1 MKLLNERRLNSVI
14 EIARQEERLSE
25 SWNGM
30 SGNESVWMNYPG
42 RITKIIMNK
51 NTNYEKVKYLLLAI
65 NFISF
70 INNHS

>member
-30 SGNESVWMNYPG
+30 SGNESVWM
-42 RITKIIMNK
+42 TSAEADLV
-51 NTNYEKVKYLLLAI
+51 YE
-65 NFISF
+65 
-70 INNHS
+70 

>member
-30 SGNESVWMNYPG
+30 SGNESVWM
-42 RITKIIMNK
+42 KI
-51 NTNYEKVKYLLLAI
+51 ESI
-65 NFISF
+65 NSGTE
-70 INNHS
+70 